1 MNIKILSL
9 MLCPALL
16 AACSG
21 KGDGHAASGVF
32 ETTETVV
39 SARTA
44 GLLTAF
50 NAEEGT
56 DLKGGAE
63 VGCVDTVLLSLRR
76 SELKASAG
84 SAASTVLDVSR
95 QSAHLRRQIEHA
107 QQELARA
114 QQLAAAKAGT
124 RQQEGA
130 AQHILEERR
139 GELLQKKIPELVKQM
154 QLLRVKVADVAE
166 AMRQCGAE

>member
-1 MNIKILSL
+1 MNVKILSL

-63 VGCVDTVLLSLRR
+63 VG
-76 SELKASAG
+76 
-84 SAASTVLDVSR
+84 
-95 QSAHLRRQIEHA
+95 
-107 QQELARA
+107 
-114 QQLAAAKAGT
+114 
-124 RQQEGA
+124 
-130 AQHILEERR
+130 
-139 GELLQKKIPELVKQM
+139 
-154 QLLRVKVADVAE
+154 
-166 AMRQCGAE
+166 